1 MSMKRFSSLLCALF
15 LLIAVF
21 SFSVFA
27 AAADPSDTS
36 TRTDSLL
43 IFGNNSDVSLIVN
56 GTSTTWSATFNAVT
70 ELSFDFNTLSFKKL
84 TSSGGWSPVA
94 ETDSLLVGFSVDFGD
109 MIPAGHTVESV
120 TVDYY
125 CDYLDREGVSHRYT
139 ADTSNSYVNNAGVS
153 VTCNIPV
160 NDCAFIM
167 DNANDYAFSMRVN
180 VTTTSTGGGTTPT
193 PTNTN
198 VAYVFDELLV
208 YMDGVLEDGWTFGGI
223 EKSVLVKK
231 VDGSYFW
238 KSSDGI
244 NAGSYVGSEDLE
256 FTIIP
261 PSSYS
266 NYNFVLE
273 SGTYRYFDTKSTTD
287 KYTVPVSW
295 DSNHVTGLVTW
306 HYVEGTEGHGILT
319 LRFNSV
325 SSDTKTYSITSS
337 SAGFSYNA
345 ETKQPYGTQAVADG
359 QGEFTLYALPY
370 NGKYPR
376 YAEIKNNSGKL
387 LTRVDMTKF
396 DDTAFYCMLPDYG
409 ETCIVYIVYS
419 DEVNNEYTN
428 GYNAGYQQGLKDG
441 SSGGSY
447 QEGYDA
453 GFAAGLNATDKPEG
467 WLDFFDSVFGSLI
480 FNAVYVLSGIGFG
493 DISLLDV
500 IVIGFFAFVTC
511 FVLKKLVN

>member
-1 MSMKRFSSLLCALF
+1 MIKKRLSAFLCALF
-15 LLIAVF
+15 LFVAVF
-21 SFSVFA
+21 PFSVFA
-27 AAADPSDTS
+27 TE
-36 TRTDSLL
+36 RTDSM
-43 IFGNNSDVSLIVN
+43 ISFNGETNLIVN
-56 GTSTTWSATFNAVT
+56 GTSTSYSATSNGV
-70 ELSFDFNTLSFKKL
+70 NTLTFNFANMTWTASL
-84 TSSGGWSPVA
+84 TDGTSVTK
-94 ETDSLLVGFSVDFGD
+94 TDNDSVFIELVVEYDNLVIDG
-109 MIPAGHTVESV
+109 TVSSV

-125 CDYLDREGVSHRYT
+125 CDYLDVDGTSHRYT
-139 ADTSNSYVNNAGVS
+139 ATPD
-153 VTCNIPV
+153 VTDKKTHFLITCEIPIMYLT
-160 NDCAFIM
+160 FIQ
-167 DNANDYAFSMRVN
+167 DVANDYSFVLNVN
-180 VTTTSTGGGTTPT
+180 VTTTSSGGGTTPT

-198 VAYVFDELLV
+198 VAYVFDELMV
-208 YMDGVLEDGWTFGGI
+208 YMDGVLEDGWSFAKI
-223 EKSVLVKK
+223 EKSILVKK
-231 VDGSYFW
+231 ADGSYFW
-238 KSSDGI
+238 KSSDGV
-244 NAGSYVGSEDLE
+244 NTGSFIGSEDLE

-261 PSSYS
+261 PASHS

-319 LRFNSV
+319 LRFNSIA
-325 SSDTKTYSITSS
+325 SDTKTYSITSS

-345 ETKQPYGTQAVADG
+345 DTKQPYGTQVVADG

-441 SSGGSY
+441 ADDGSY
-447 QEGYDA
+447 KEGYDA
-453 GFAAGLNATDKPEG
+453 GYDAGYSDCLNSNADG
-467 WLDFFDSVFGSLI
+467 WLDFFNGVFGSI
-480 FNAVYVLSGIGFG
+480 FTNIYYVLSSIGFG
-493 DISLLDV
+493 GVSLLDLISV
-500 IVIGFFAFVTC
+500 AVLSLVLFWFAKISI
-511 FVLKKLVN
+511 L

>member
-1 MSMKRFSSLLCALF
+1 MLNKRLLMLLCALF

-21 SFSVFA
+21 PFSVFA
-27 AAADPSDTS
+27 SVEGPTDPTDPAV
-36 TRTDSLL
+36 RTDSM
-43 IFGNNSDVSLIVN
+43 ISFNGETNLIVN
-56 GTSTTWSATFNAVT
+56 GTSSSYGATSNGVDTLTFSFTDMTW
-70 ELSFDFNTLSFKKL
+70 
-84 TSSGGWSPVA
+84 TSSLADGTSVTKS
-94 ETDSLLVGFSVDFGD
+94 ENDTVFIELVVEYDNLVIDG
-109 MIPAGHTVESV
+109 TVSSV

-125 CDYLDREGVSHRYT
+125 CDYLDVEGTSHRYT
-139 ADTSNSYVNNAGVS
+139 ATPD
-153 VTCNIPV
+153 VTDHGTHFLITCEIPIFYLT
-160 NDCAFIM
+160 FIQ
-167 DNANDYAFSMRVN
+167 DVENDYSFVLNVN
-180 VTTTSTGGGTTPT
+180 VTTTSSGGGTTPT

-208 YMDGVLEDGWTFGGI
+208 YMDGVLEDGWSFAKI
-223 EKSVLVKK
+223 EKSILVKK
-231 VDGSYFW
+231 ADGTYFW

-244 NAGSYVGSEDLE
+244 NTGSYLDSEDLE

-273 SGTYRYFDTKSTTD
+273 SGTYRYFDTKTTTD

-295 DSNHVTGLVTW
+295 DSNFVTGLVTW

-325 SSDTKTYSITSS
+325 ASDTKTYSITSS
-337 SAGFSYNA
+337 SAGFFYNTD
-345 ETKQPYGTQAVADG
+345 TKRPYGTQVVADG

-409 ETCIVYIVYS
+409 ESCIVYIVYS

-428 GYNAGYQQGLKDG
+428 GYNAGYQQGLKDA
-441 SSGGSY
+441 SNEGSY
-447 QEGYDA
+447 KEGYDA
-453 GFAAGLNATDKPEG
+453 GYFAGLHATDKPEG
-467 WLDFFDSVFGSLI
+467 WLDFFDGVFGSLI
-480 FNAVYVLSGIGFG
+480 FNIVYVLGGIGFG
-493 DISLLDV
+493 GISLLDIIVYGLLAV
-500 IVIGFFAFVTC
+500 III
-511 FVLKKLVN
+511 FVLKALIK

>member
-1 MSMKRFSSLLCALF
+1 MSKKRLSSLLCALF

-21 SFSVFA
+21 PFSLFA
-27 AAADPSDTS
+27 VEG
-36 TRTDSLL
+36 RTDSLL
-43 IFGNNSDVSLIVN
+43 MFDNGADVNLIVN
-56 GTSTTWSATFNAVT
+56 GTSITWSANFNAVT
-70 ELSFDFNTLSFKKL
+70 SLSYDFNTVSFTKHS
-84 TSSGGWSPVA
+84 SSGVSEPVVHG
-94 ETDSLLVGFSVDFGD
+94 DSLLVGFSVDFGD
-109 MIPAGHTVESV
+109 NIPTGHTVESV

-125 CDYLDREGVSHRYT
+125 CDYFDPAGVSHRYT
-139 ADTSNSYVNNAGVS
+139 ADTSNAYVNNAGVS

-160 NDCAFIM
+160 DDCAFIT
-167 DNANDYAFSMRVN
+167 DKANDFAFTMRVN
-180 VTTTSTGGGTTPT
+180 VTTSSSGGGTTPT

-223 EKSVLVKK
+223 EKSILVKK
-231 VDGSYFW
+231 PDGSYFW
-238 KSSDGI
+238 KSSDGL
-244 NAGSYVGSEDLE
+244 NSGNYVGSEDLE
-256 FTIIP
+256 FTVIP
-261 PSSYS
+261 PSSHS

-273 SGTYRYFDTKSTTD
+273 SGTYRYFDTKTTTD

-325 SSDTKTYSITSS
+325 ASDTKTYSITSS
-337 SAGFSYNA
+337 SAGFSYDA
-345 ETKQPYGTQAVADG
+345 DLKKPYGTQVVADG

-419 DEVNNEYTN
+419 DEVNSDYTN

-441 SSGGSY
+441 ANDGSY
-447 QEGYDA
+447 KEGYDE
-453 GFAAGLNATDKPEG
+453 GFAAGLNATDNPEG
-467 WLDFFDSVFGSLI
+467 WLDFFDGVFGSLI

-500 IVIGFFAFVTC
+500 IVIGFFAFVTY
-511 FVLKKLVN
+511 FVIKKLVN